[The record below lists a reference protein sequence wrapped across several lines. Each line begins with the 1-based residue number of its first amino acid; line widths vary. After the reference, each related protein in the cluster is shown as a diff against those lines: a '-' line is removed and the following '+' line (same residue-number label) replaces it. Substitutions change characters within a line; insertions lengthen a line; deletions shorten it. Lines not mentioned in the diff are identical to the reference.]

1 MTVANTNV
9 KTTYLGNGAT
19 VNFPIT
25 FALFEKDVV
34 QVILIDELTT
44 DDTTISGFDE
54 TLLVETTHYTFDAAT
69 PPTQVQMIV
78 APTSDEQLRV
88 ERLSLHTQ
96 PSNLIPGQDNADA
109 IEIQLDRLTMQVQE
123 HDSNISENKAMITPS
138 SPTATAGG
146 FPDWATA
153 TNYLATQVVI
163 QGGRQYRATIDHTSN
178 VFSTDVLDGKLEELS
193 YVGVTGPQGE
203 AGTDGNDGADSVV
216 AGPAGANGAPGAN
229 GIFSAIASQAEAE
242 AGVDNTKGMSPL
254 RTKQAID
261 AQVSVAQ
268 IGINQTNIA
277 TLVSDLAALTTRVI
291 TVENQVQQATGKF
304 SGQQILENSA
314 GPIELLGDAASANPL
329 DCGNPLERSGVGTE
343 FAKVLVMIRRKTDT
357 EDRVSSFDLVMQYVD
372 GTWFIGREDTTQLD
386 ETLDLDGVILT
397 VNTVAQVGTLS
408 YTTNLMAGT
417 NHDTQSLISWLGQEI
432 SRC

>member
-1 MTVANTNV
+1 MTVANINTR
-9 KTTYLGNGAT
+9 TTYIGNGAT
-19 VNFPIT
+19 VNFPID

-34 QVILIDELTT
+34 RVILIDELTP

-69 PPTQVQMIV
+69 PPTQVQMII

-123 HDSNISENKAMITPS
+123 HDTDISDNRDMITPT

-146 FPDWATA
+146 FPDWVTA
-153 TNYLATQVVI
+153 TNYLYTQVVI
-163 QGGRQYRATIDHTSN
+163 QGGKQYRVTVDHTSN
-178 VFSTDVLDGKLEELS
+178 VFSTDLLDGKLEELN
-193 YVGVTGPQGE
+193 YTGIKGDQGD
-203 AGTDGNDGADSVV
+203 AGADGADGADSTV
-216 AGPAGANGAPGAN
+216 AGPPGASGGDGAD
-229 GIFSAIASQAEAE
+229 GIFSEIASQVEAE
-242 AGVDNTKGMSPL
+242 NGVNNTKGMTSL

-261 AQVSVAQ
+261 SQVNPAQ
-268 IGINQTNIA
+268 ITTNQTNITNLTA
-277 TLVSDLAALTTRVI
+277 TVGLLTSRVI
-291 TVENQVQQATGKF
+291 VLENQVQQATGKF
-304 SGQQILENSA
+304 SGQQILENNA
-314 GPIELLGDAASANPL
+314 GPIELLGVNASADPL
-329 DCGNPLERSGVGTE
+329 NCGSALERSGVGTE

-357 EDRVSSFDLVMQYVD
+357 EDRVASFDLVMQYVD
-372 GTWFIGREDTTQLD
+372 GTWLIGREDTTQLD
-386 ETLDLDGVILT
+386 ETLDLDGVVLS
-397 VNTVAQVGTLS
+397 VNTVAQVGTVS
-408 YTTNLMAGT
+408 YTTDLMAGA